1 MKRILIRFQCP
12 SFTTS
17 HSDNDIFALPEE
29 DVEMVSRSGS
39 RPPSRMSLDAESNAP
54 SDSFAP
60 MDVDQL
66 DQLIDVSSEQSDS
79 DSNPKKRLGKSA
91 KLLKKVCRI

>member
-39 RPPSRMSLDAESNAP
+39 RPTSRMSLDTESNAP
-54 SDSFAP
+54 SDSFA
-60 MDVDQL
+60 DIDQL